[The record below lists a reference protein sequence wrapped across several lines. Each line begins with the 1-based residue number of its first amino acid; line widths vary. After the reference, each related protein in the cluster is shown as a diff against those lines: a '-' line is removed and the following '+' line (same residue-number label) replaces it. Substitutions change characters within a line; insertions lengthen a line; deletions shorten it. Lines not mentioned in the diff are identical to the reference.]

1 MSFSMI
7 KRLRLKTPL
16 SSSPENRAI
25 SQRISSAQSQRIK
38 SGVSKNSEIDD
49 SFNLD
54 LTVKTKNSKN
64 PYQLGKMD
72 SLMYSADS
80 GFGLMSESPNKDS
93 KIDEHSNSSKSVK
106 NKLDDMINERK

>member
-1 MSFSMI
+1 MSLSII
-7 KRLRLKTPL
+7 KRWKVKTPL
-16 SSSPENRAI
+16 SSSPDNRAI

-80 GFGLMSESPNKDS
+80 GFGLMSESPNKDH
-93 KIDEHSNSSKSVK
+93 KADDHSNSSKSVK
-106 NKLDDMINERK
+106 QKLNEIIDETK